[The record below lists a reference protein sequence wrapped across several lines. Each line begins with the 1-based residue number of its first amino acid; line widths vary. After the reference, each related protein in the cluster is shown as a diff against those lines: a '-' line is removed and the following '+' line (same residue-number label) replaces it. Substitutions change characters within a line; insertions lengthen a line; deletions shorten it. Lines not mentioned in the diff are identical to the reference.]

1 MSKYTHVTSP
11 LQLSGLAVK
20 NSVVVIDFH
29 ATWCGPCRVIA
40 PTFDALANK
49 HAAPGK
55 VAFVKV
61 DVDQAQT
68 IAQQYEVRA
77 MPTFI
82 ILVNNKEVARIQ
94 GADSRALTNAV
105 EKHCTGVSK
114 SAYASTG
121 GQKLGS
127 APVGG
132 YVKDGTMGRKPAR
145 IAAGNWVD
153 TLIRFMALYLVSL
166 FAIDA
171 RGAAERSSYRTGD
184 RTLNGNGGGSGRP
197 GGPGGPGGRK
207 LGGVSQIRRDT
218 GGCAGGSCG

>member
-1 MSKYTHVTSP
+1 MFDFWLTY
-11 LQLSGLAVK
+11 LS
-20 NSVVVIDFH
+20 
-29 ATWCGPCRVIA
+29 
-40 PTFDALANK
+40 
-49 HAAPGK
+49 
-55 VAFVKV
+55 
-61 DVDQAQT
+61 
-68 IAQQYEVRA
+68 

-171 RGAAERSSYRTGD
+171 RGAAEKSSYRTGD